1 MTKEELKDYICKQ
14 IDLMDST
21 EIVELSHFFQG
32 KINEESIAEELI
44 VIKGEFKKLT
54 KLVQQM
60 QVALEKV
67 EAEDNNNEY
76 ELKPFITF
84 YSFLKN
90 SKDALHSMP
99 QNSIFGISKFNR
111 AFGAFENGFKSIDML
126 YSDILKSINLEVSA
140 KVGDKFDPN
149 IHEAVEVIEN
159 KNIEDGIV
167 VEVLEEGFLYKN
179 KLLNYAKVK
188 VNRWTL

>member
-1 MTKEELKDYICKQ
+1 MTKDELKAYICNQ
-14 IDLMDST
+14 IDLMESS
-21 EIVELSHFFQG
+21 EISELSQFLQG
-32 KINEESIAEELI
+32 EDKEESIAEELI

-60 QVALEKV
+60 QMGLETVKK
-67 EAEDNNNEY
+67 EQSED
-76 ELKPFITF
+76 ELKAFITF

-99 QNSIFGISKFNR
+99 ENSMFGISKFNR
-111 AFGAFENGFKSIDML
+111 AFGAFENGFKSIDIL
-126 YSDILKSINLEVSA
+126 YEDILKSIDLNVCA
-140 KVGDKFDPN
+140 KVGDEFDPN
-149 IHEAVEVIEN
+149 IHEAVEIIEN
-159 KNIEDGIV
+159 RKIEDSTI